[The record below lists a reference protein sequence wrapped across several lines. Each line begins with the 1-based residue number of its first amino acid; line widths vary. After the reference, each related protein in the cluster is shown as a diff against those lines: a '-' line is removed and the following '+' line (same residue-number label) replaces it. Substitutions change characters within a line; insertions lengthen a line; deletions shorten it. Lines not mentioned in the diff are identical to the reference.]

1 MSNNE
6 LKDKNI
12 DPSLFEFSQL
22 DTTLHDQKFDTKPV
36 GYFRDALRRFAKN
49 KGSVFAACIIL
60 ILLLFAL
67 ITPMASKYELGDKDP
82 FYSNKAPYVKAFKD
96 AGFWDGGRVIEV
108 PESMYYYYYGIY
120 VETGYNPILKVVDS
134 YTVTA
139 GKKETQYYKLRI
151 NTYHALGVIRSISIS
166 KEEYRKILEFQN
178 ESGIQV
184 LYPYVENRQIS
195 DLAKADGGGNYWY
208 EVNSRGIAKLDA
220 NGNFKSVYAMQNGS
234 TLYPEY
240 DSLRVAS
247 DPYNKETGTVGYAYA
262 KENQTGF
269 DVRMCYW
276 NYYIYK
282 NGFEPSYAFGTN
294 MLGQDML
301 TAIGI
306 GARFSLL
313 LAVCVSAINIVL
325 GIIYGSIEG
334 YYGGVTDMIME
345 RVSDILSG
353 IPLMIVVSLFNM
365 HLAATL
371 GVVPVFILAFV
382 ATGWIGT
389 ASLVRKQF
397 YRFKGQE
404 YVLAARTLGASDK
417 RIMFKH
423 VFPNSLGTI
432 VTSCVL
438 DIPAVIGS
446 ETMLTYLGIV
456 NLSGDNLTSIGA
468 LMELGNTAAKD
479 GIYHVLLIPAIFFAL
494 LMLSFNLFGNGLR
507 DAFNPSL
514 RGSEG

>member
-1 MSNNE
+1 MSENE

-22 DTTLHDQKFDTKPV
+22 DTTIHDQKFDTKPV

-49 KGSVFAACIIL
+49 KGSVVAACIIL
-60 ILLLFAL
+60 VLLLFAL
-67 ITPMASKYELGDKDP
+67 ITPMASQYELGDKDP
-82 FYSNKAPYVKAFKD
+82 FYSDKAPYVKAFKD
-96 AGFWDGGRVIEV
+96 AGFWDGGRVLEV
-108 PESMYYYYYGIY
+108 PESMYKYYLGIY
-120 VETGYNPILKVVDS
+120 EETGYNPVLKVVD
-134 YTVTA
+134 T
-139 GKKETQYYKLRI
+139 KKDGPTTYYKIRL
-151 NTYHALGVIRSISIS
+151 NTYHALGVLRSISLS
-166 KEEYRKILEFQN
+166 REEYYNVLKFQD
-178 ESGIQV
+178 ETGLQV
-184 LYPYVENRQIS
+184 IYPYVENSRIN

-220 NGNFKSVYAMQNGS
+220 DGNFKPVYAMQNGS

-240 DSLRVAS
+240 DSLRIAS
-247 DPYNKETGTVGYAYA
+247 DPYDEATGNVGYAYA
-262 KENQTGF
+262 KESQTGY
-269 DVRMCYW
+269 DVRLCYW
-276 NYYIYK
+276 NYYIFK
-282 NGFEPSYAFGTN
+282 NGHEPAYAFGTN
-294 MLGQDML
+294 TLGQDML

-313 LAVCVSAINIVL
+313 LALCVSAINIVL

-334 YYGGVTDMIME
+334 YYGGVVDMTME

-365 HLAATL
+365 HLASTI

-382 ATGWIGT
+382 ATRWIGT